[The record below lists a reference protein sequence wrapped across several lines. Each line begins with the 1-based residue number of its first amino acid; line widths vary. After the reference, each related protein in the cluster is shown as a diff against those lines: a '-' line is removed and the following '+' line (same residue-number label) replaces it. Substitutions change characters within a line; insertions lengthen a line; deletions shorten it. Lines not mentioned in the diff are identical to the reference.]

1 MEILS
6 EYCGQPSIC
15 KCFFGF
21 LICSSLNISK
31 IPTFT
36 PSLMLKTVHIDL
48 SNNEFSTQPEILK
61 PEWPLLNGIDLRENY
76 KLPCNKVK
84 TFVIN
89 YPSISVYHDCDKD
102 KFLVA
107 VNNNSV
113 TLETTV
119 SIMTSREVIND
130 SMLTTEGHQ
139 KNQTQNI
146 NVKWRTELIVL
157 LSESL
162 ILTVGVL
169 IYALHRS
176 AVILR
181 RRIVSNI
188 DTENEIETFGPH
200 ELQPLHRATT
210 EGNLPDIILTETTIN
225 HNSDSIHLTL

>member
-31 IPTFT
+31 IPTLT

-61 PEWPLLNGIDLRENY
+61 PERPILNGIDLQENY

-107 VNNNSV
+107 VNNISV

-181 RRIVSNI
+181 
-188 DTENEIETFGPH
+188 
-200 ELQPLHRATT
+200 
-210 EGNLPDIILTETTIN
+210 
-225 HNSDSIHLTL
+225 